1 YVWLVSAH
9 DTFYDWFIKIILGL
23 AHVSGIEIYAPSE
36 VEAVNGTTVKLK
48 CTFRSSHP
56 VSTQSVIVSW
66 NFRPLNSKRE
76 ESVGTNRIPLKTRS
90 MVTLCG
96 L

>member
-1 YVWLVSAH
+1 MGEGGGSFSLAKTPVNSLP
-9 DTFYDWFIKIILGL
+9 FIKTTIVTIRSLWSALQL

-56 VSTQSVIVSW
+56 VSTQSVIS
-66 NFRPLNSKRE
+66 R
-76 ESVGTNRIPLKTRS
+76 
-90 MVTLCG
+90 
-96 L
+96 